1 MPDHL
6 TIERLEFQGHCGVTE
21 AERRT
26 LQPIAVDLEL
36 EYAPGGLA
44 LAASTSD
51 IARAVDYAAVA
62 ARVLEVGHK
71 QPYVLLETLAHAI
84 MTMLFQEFPITR
96 ARLWVRKTVPP
107 VDGVRGSVGVK
118 LERARPARTPDP
130 APAPFLTEILS
141 RLPRGQ
147 ALDVACGRGRNA
159 LYLASQGFTVEAVDR
174 DEQALADLS
183 SAAAQQ
189 GLTTITTRMVDL
201 EDPARSPDIPEARY
215 EVVLGFFYLHR
226 PLFPLLL
233 RALKPGGV
241 LVYETFLI
249 DNHLR
254 YHHPRRRE
262 FCLEPNELLNLTRGL
277 RILHYDEGERAEPLG
292 GGPTITARL
301 LASRDATGSP

>member
-21 AERRT
+21 AERRA

-36 EYAPGGLA
+36 EYTPEALA
-44 LAASTSD
+44 LAASTGD

-62 ARVLEVGHK
+62 ARVLEVGRK
-71 QPYVLLETLAHAI
+71 QPYVLLETLGDAI
-84 MTMLFQEFPITR
+84 LTMLFQEFPVIH
-96 ARLWVRKTVPP
+96 ARLWVRKTAPP
-107 VDGVRGSVGVK
+107 VDGVRGSVGIR

-130 APAPFLTEILS
+130 APAPFLTEVLS
-141 RLPRGQ
+141 RLPHGQ

-201 EDPARSPDIPEARY
+201 ENPARSPEISEARY
-215 EVVLGFFYLHR
+215 EVVLGFFYLYR

-233 RALKPGGV
+233 QALKPGGV

-249 DNHLR
+249 DNHVR
-254 YHHPRRRE
+254 YQHPRRKE
-262 FCLEPNELLNLTRGL
+262 FCLEHNELLDLARGF
-277 RILHYDEGERAEPLG
+277 RILHYDEGKRADPLG
-292 GGPTITARL
+292 GSATFTARL
-301 LASRDATGSP
+301 LARREP